1 MQYRTFS
8 EPKNSY
14 KYAILTQKLEAEGII
29 REYLAPYNIPEEE
42 VIAYQL
48 YLTGKKTSRAE
59 QKEFINDI
67 MPILEDM
74 QVKYIIITEGEYFKT
89 LTGTTKAEANLGYV
103 LDVTYPENNPYP
115 FKIIFCPNYRQV
127 FYDPKKA
134 RAKIR
139 MSLTALWDHAHDVY
153 EEPGHEILKDANYP
167 QTAPEIK
174 YWLNTL
180 INMDRPLACD
190 IEGFSLKHYSA
201 GIGTIAFAWSEN
213 AGVAFPVDLLSQ
225 AHEAR
230 AVRDLL
236 KNFFQKFEKPIMYHN
251 ISYDVYVLIYQL
263 FMKHLND
270 TAGLLDGLKVMLDKP
285 WDDTKLLTYL
295 ATNSCAGNELSLK
308 VQAQEFAGNY
318 AVEEIKDIRKIPL
331 DQLLE
336 YNLIDACSTQ
346 FVYNKHIQT
355 VIKDN
360 QHEIYRSLFQPAIKD
375 IIQMQLTGMPLDM
388 EEVLK
393 TKVMLKADQTKALQ
407 NIQKHSFVQGFTN
420 QLKIEWAEKRNT
432 ELKVKRVTALDC
444 PLKFNPNSGP
454 QVQRLLYNELDLPI
468 IEYTKQSKSPSV
480 SANTIEKL
488 KIHATTPAVLD
499 LLDQLLKFKAVDKII
514 STFIPPMESALQGPD
529 GGYYLFGNFNLGGT
543 VSGRLSSSNPN
554 LQNLP
559 ATSSKYA
566 EAIKNCFR
574 APPGYLMIGL
584 DFSSLEDRISALTTK
599 DENKLKVYTDGYDGH
614 SLRAYAYFKE
624 HMPDIDPTSVESINS
639 IAQKYKQFR
648 QDSKM
653 PTFALTYQGTA
664 HTLMVKGGFS
674 EKDAKNIEKSYHDL
688 YKQSDDWIADKLN
701 TASQTGYITAAFGLR
716 VRTPLLHQ
724 VIRGNKATPHEAAAE
739 GRTAGNALGQSWC
752 LLNSR
757 ASAEFMQKVRNSK
770 YATKIRPIAHIH
782 DAQYYIIPNDLN
794 ILAYVNK
801 HLVKAVEWQ
810 DHPDIKHDTV
820 KLRGNLSIFYPSWA
834 EEIKLPNNAGP
845 KTIQQ
850 TIATYYAKKNKS
862 KQSS

>member
-8 EPKNSY
+8 EPKSSY
-14 KYAILTQKLEAEGII
+14 KYAILTQKLEADGII
-29 REYLAPYNIPEEE
+29 REYLAPYNIPEED

-48 YLTGKKTSRAE
+48 HITGKKTSRAE
-59 QKEFINDI
+59 QKEYLNDV
-67 MPILEDM
+67 MVILEDLN
-74 QVKYIIITEGEYFKT
+74 VEYVIVTEGEYFKT
-89 LTGTTKAEANLGYV
+89 LTGAKKAEANLGYV
-103 LDVTYPENNPYP
+103 LDVSYPDNNPYP
-115 FKIIFCPNYRQV
+115 FKIVFCPNYRQV

-134 RAKIR
+134 RAKIK
-139 MSLTALWDHAHDVY
+139 MSLTALWNHAHGVY
-153 EEPGHEILKDANYP
+153 EEPGHEILKQAHYP
-167 QTAPEIK
+167 QTVPEISL
-174 YWLNTL
+174 WLNKL
-180 INMDRPLACD
+180 LDMKCPLTCD
-190 IEGFSLKHYSA
+190 IEGFSLKHHSA

-213 AGVAFPVDLLSQ
+213 SGVAFPVDLLSQ
-225 AHEAR
+225 SDHAHS
-230 AVRDLL
+230 VRDLL
-236 KNFFQKFEKPIMYHN
+236 KDFFCSIEQPMIYHN
-251 ISYDVYVLIYQL
+251 ISYDAYVLIYQL
-263 FMKHLND
+263 FMKHLTD
-270 TAGLLDGLKVMLDKP
+270 TAGLLDGLDVMLKN
-285 WDDTKLLTYL
+285 WDDTKLITYL

-308 VQAQEFAGNY
+308 AQAQEFAGNY

-336 YNLIDACSTQ
+336 YNLIDACSTW
-346 FVYNKHIQT
+346 FVYNKHWDT
-355 VIKDN
+355 VVKDN
-360 QHEIYRSLFQPAIKD
+360 QTEIYFSLFQPAIKD

-388 EEVLK
+388 EQVLK
-393 TKVMLKADQTKALQ
+393 TKIMLKADQSKALQ
-407 NIQKHSFVQGFTN
+407 SIQKHSFVQGFTN
-420 QLKIEWAEKRNT
+420 QLKVEWVDKRNA

-454 QVQRLLYNELDLPI
+454 QVQRLLYEELELPVLD
-468 IEYTKQSKSPSV
+468 YTKQSKAPSV
-480 SANTIEKL
+480 SADTLEKL
-488 KIHATTPAVLD
+488 KVHASNEIVLD
-499 LLDQLLKFKAVDKII
+499 LLEQLLKFKAVDKII

-543 VSGRLSSSNPN
+543 VSGRLSSSSPN

-559 ATSSKYA
+559 ATGSKYA
-566 EAIKNCFR
+566 KAIKDCFR

-584 DFSSLEDRISALTTK
+584 DFASLEDRISALTTK
-599 DENKLKVYTDGYDGH
+599 DKNKLKVYTDGYDGH
-614 SLRAYAYFKE
+614 SLRAYAYFKD

-639 IAQKYKQFR
+639 IAEKYSQFR

-653 PTFALTYQGTA
+653 PTFALTYQGTS
-664 HTLMVKGGFS
+664 HTLMLKGGFS
-674 EKDAKNIEKSYHDL
+674 REAAKNIEQSYHTL
-688 YKQSDDWIADKLN
+688 YKESDDWIADKLN

-757 ASAEFMQKVRNSK
+757 ASAEFMQKVRKSK

-810 DHPDIKHDTV
+810 EHPDIKHDVV
-820 KLRGNLSIFYPSWA
+820 KLGGNLAIFHPSWA
-834 EEIKLPNNAGP
+834 KEIELPNNAGP
-845 KTIQQ
+845 KAIQQ
-850 TIATYYAKKNKS
+850 TITEHYAKENKS
-862 KQSS
+862 KQSG

>member
-1 MQYRTFS
+1 MHYRTFS
-8 EPKNSY
+8 EPKSSY
-14 KYAILTQKLEAEGII
+14 KYAILTQKLEAQGIL
-29 REYLAPYNIPEEE
+29 REYLTPYNIPPEE

-48 YLTGKKTSRAE
+48 HLTGKKTARAE
-59 QKEFINDI
+59 QKEYINDLL
-67 MPILEDM
+67 PILEDID
-74 QVKYIIITEGEYFKT
+74 VEYLIITDGEYFKT
-89 LTGTTKAEANLGYV
+89 LTGAKKAEANLGYV

-115 FKIIFCPNYRQV
+115 FKVVFCPNYRQV

-139 MSLTALWDHAHDVY
+139 MSLTALWNHVHGVY
-153 EEPGHEILKDANYP
+153 EEPGHEILKDVYYP
-167 QTAPEIK
+167 QTTAEITF
-174 YWLNTL
+174 WLNKL
-180 INMDRPLACD
+180 IDMDCPLACD
-190 IEGFSLKHYSA
+190 IEGFSLKHHSA

-213 AGVAFPVDLLSQ
+213 AGVAFPVDLLKHSDDVQ
-225 AHEAR
+225 F
-230 AVRDLL
+230 VRQLL
-236 KNFFQKFEKPIMYHN
+236 AKFFREFQKPLIYHN

-263 FMKHLND
+263 FMKHLTD

-308 VQAQEFAGNY
+308 AQAQEFAGNY

-331 DQLLE
+331 DDLLE

-346 FVYNKHIQT
+346 FVYNKHIKT
-355 VIKDN
+355 VLKDN
-360 QHEIYRSLFQPAIKD
+360 QHDIYRSLFQPAIKD
-375 IIQMQLTGMPLDM
+375 IIQMQLTGMPLDIKQ
-388 EEVLK
+388 VLK
-393 TKVMLKADQTKALQ
+393 TKVMLKSDQTKALQ
-407 NIQKHSFVQGFTN
+407 SIQQHSFVQAFTN
-420 QLKIEWAEKRNT
+420 QLKVEWADKRNS
-432 ELKVKRVTALDC
+432 ELKVKRVTPLDC

-454 QVQRLLYNELDLPI
+454 QVQRLLYEELDLPI
-468 IEYTKQSKSPSV
+468 IEYTKQSKLPSV
-480 SANTIEKL
+480 SGDTLEKL
-488 KIHATTPAVLD
+488 KIHATTDVVYD

-559 ATSSKYA
+559 ATGSKYA
-566 EAIKNCFR
+566 KAIKECFR

-584 DFSSLEDRISALTTK
+584 DFASLEDRISALTTK

-614 SLRAYAYFKE
+614 SLRAYAYFKD

-639 IAQKYKQFR
+639 IAEKYKQFR

-664 HTLMVKGGFS
+664 HTLMAKGGFS
-674 EKDAKNIEKSYHDL
+674 EEDAKNIEQSYHDL

-701 TASQTGYITAAFGLR
+701 TASETGYITAAFGLR

-794 ILAYVNK
+794 ILAYVNE

-810 DHPDIKHDTV
+810 DHPDIAHDTV
-820 KLRGNLSIFYPSWA
+820 KLGGNLSIFHPSWA
-834 EEIKLPNNAGP
+834 EEIELPNNAGP
-845 KTIQQ
+845 KAIQQ
-850 TIATYYAKKNKS
+850 TIADHYKKKNKS
-862 KQSS
+862 KQTS